1 MVLYTLVLYTGKELA
16 SKTLISSFK
25 RISLMKTVS
34 QELKTSGGIIENSPT
49 NQDVD
54 TPRYTRRETL
64 LTMLAVLLVMLLAS
78 LDQTIVGTA
87 MPHIISDLQGFDR
100 YTWVTTAYLL
110 TSTVMVPIYGKLSD
124 IFGRKPIF
132 LIGVVLFLIGSA
144 ASGAS
149 QTMNQLIAF
158 RAFQGLGAA
167 ALMPIALAVIGDL
180 FTPRERG
187 KWQGVTGA
195 VFGLSSIL
203 GPTAG
208 GWITDNSTWRW
219 VFYVNLPIGIIAL
232 LVLIFLMPTLRS
244 KNAGKASVDY
254 VGALLLIAGTVPL
267 LLGFTW
273 AGSQYDWLSWQILS
287 TFGGAIVF
295 LALFILYEIRQERLN
310 AQPIINPSLFTNRI
324 FTVSILITMIM
335 SMGMFGS
342 ILFLPLYAQGVLGI
356 SATNSGLL
364 LSPLMMGLI
373 VSSVIA
379 GLLVSRFGKYKWI
392 AFVGM
397 AITIGGSLLLL
408 RLDVNSTNRDLITAM
423 IVLGVGLGFS
433 MSLYTVIVQ
442 NALPKM
448 IGQATSGL
456 TFFRSIGGTIA
467 VAAMG
472 SILTSA
478 YVPGFHAAI
487 STQVKTIIPAKVLN
501 IFDNPNVLLSSDIQ
515 KKLLTQFAAF
525 GPQGKALYGQL
536 IEAVKIGLT
545 SGIHNVYVLS
555 TVLMCIGFVAVFFLK
570 EIPLRG
576 GKKSAAKEQA
586 PEDAVEATS
595 SAVMMH

>member
-1 MVLYTLVLYTGKELA
+1 
-16 SKTLISSFK
+16 
-25 RISLMKTVS
+25 MKNVS
-34 QELKTSGGIIENSPT
+34 QAPT
-49 NQDVD
+49 KDEMVVASSSTYQDID
-54 TPRYTRRETL
+54 TPRFTRRETL
-64 LTMLAVLLVMLLAS
+64 LTMVGVLLVMLLAS

-87 MPHIISDLQGFDR
+87 MPRIITDLQGFDR
-100 YTWVTTAYLL
+100 YAWVTTAYLL

-167 ALMPIALAVIGDL
+167 ALMPIAIAVVGDL

-187 KWQGVTGA
+187 KWQGLTGG

-203 GPTAG
+203 GPTVG

-219 VFYVNLPIGIIAL
+219 VFYVNLPIGIAAL
-232 LVLIFLMPTLRS
+232 LVLIFLMPSLRS
-244 KNAGKASVDY
+244 KNTGKVSIDY
-254 VGALLLIAGTVPL
+254 LGAALLILGTVPL

-273 AGSQYDWLSWQILS
+273 AGTQYAWLSWQVLS
-287 TFGGAIVF
+287 MFIGAVVF
-295 LALFILYEIRQERLN
+295 LTLFILYEARLERQK
-310 AQPIINPSLFTNRI
+310 AQPIIAPSLFTNRI
-324 FTVSILITMIM
+324 FTVSVLITMIT

-364 LSPLMMGLI
+364 LSPMMLSL
-373 VSSVIA
+373 VFSSIIS
-379 GLLVSRFGKYKWI
+379 GQLVSRFGKYKWI

-397 AITIGGSLLLL
+397 AITIAGSLLLL
-408 RLDVNSTNRDLITAM
+408 RLDVNSTSTDLIIAM
-423 IVLGVGLGFS
+423 IVLGLGLGFS

-442 NALPKM
+442 NALPKI
-448 IGQATSGL
+448 IGQATSAL
-456 TFFRSIGGTIA
+456 TFFRSIGATIA

-472 SILTSA
+472 SILTSS
-478 YVPGFHAAI
+478 YVPAFHNAI
-487 STQVKTIIPAKVLN
+487 PAQVKAIIPAKVLSV
-501 IFDNPNVLLSSDIQ
+501 FDNPNVLLSPDIQ
-515 KKLLTQFAAF
+515 KQLLARFSAF
-525 GPQGKALYGQL
+525 GPQGKALYDQL
-536 IEAVKIGLT
+536 LEAVKIGLT
-545 SGIHNVYVLS
+545 SGIHNVYLLS
-555 TVLMCIGFVAVFFLK
+555 TVLMCIGFVAIFFLK

-576 GKKSAAKEQA
+576 GKRSEASSQA
-586 PEDAVEATS
+586 PQNAAEETS
-595 SAVMMH
+595 LVAMTH

>member
-1 MVLYTLVLYTGKELA
+1 MKNVTQESTKDQMVVA
-16 SKTLISSFK
+16 SSS
-25 RISLMKTVS
+25 TY
-34 QELKTSGGIIENSPT
+34 
-49 NQDVD
+49 QDID
-54 TPRYTRRETL
+54 TPRFTRRETL
-64 LTMLAVLLVMLLAS
+64 LTMTGVLLVMLLAS

-87 MPHIISDLQGFDR
+87 MPRIITDLQGFDR

-132 LIGVVLFLIGSA
+132 LIGVVLFLAGSA

-167 ALMPIALAVIGDL
+167 ALMPIAIAVVGDL

-187 KWQGVTGA
+187 KWQGVTGG

-203 GPTAG
+203 GPTVG

-219 VFYVNLPIGIIAL
+219 VFYVNLPIGIAAL
-232 LVLIFLMPTLRS
+232 LVLIFLMPPLRS
-244 KNAGKASVDY
+244 KITGKVSIDY
-254 VGALLLIAGTVPL
+254 LGAALLILGTVPL

-273 AGSQYDWLSWQILS
+273 AGSQYAWLSWQVIS
-287 TFGGAIVF
+287 MFTGAVVF
-295 LALFILYEIRQERLN
+295 LVLFILYEARLERRN
-310 AQPIINPSLFTNRI
+310 EQPIIAPSLFTNRI
-324 FTVSILITMIM
+324 FTVSVLITMIT

-364 LSPLMMGLI
+364 LSPLMGGLI
-373 VSSVIA
+373 FSSIVS
-379 GLLVSRFGKYKWI
+379 GQLVSRFGKYKWI

-397 AITIGGSLLLL
+397 AITIVGSLLLL
-408 RLDVNSTNRDLITAM
+408 RLDVSSTNTDLVVAM
-423 IVLGVGLGFS
+423 IVLGLGLGFS

-442 NALPKM
+442 NALPKI
-448 IGQATSGL
+448 IGQATSAL
-456 TFFRSIGGTIA
+456 TFFRSIGATIA

-472 SILTSA
+472 SILTST
-478 YVPGFHAAI
+478 YVPAFHNAIAA
-487 STQVKTIIPAKVLN
+487 QVKAVIPAKVLTV
-501 IFDNPNVLLSSDIQ
+501 FDNPNVLLSSDVQ
-515 KKLLTQFAAF
+515 KQLLARFSAF
-525 GPQGKALYGQL
+525 GPQGKALYDQL
-536 IEAVKIGLT
+536 LEAVKVGLT
-545 SGIHNVYVLS
+545 SGIHNVYILS
-555 TVLMCIGFVAVFFLK
+555 TVLMCIGFVAIFFLK

-576 GKKSAAKEQA
+576 GRRSAASSQA
-586 PEDAVEATS
+586 PQNAAEAS
-595 SAVMMH
+595 SPVAMTH